1 MMQENVIRKF
11 VDNILLNLGT
21 ISSSGLYNGE
31 AGVALA
37 LFEVAKYLQD
47 ENIEE
52 KAFDLLQKSLV
63 RPPDD
68 YGFENGLSG
77 IGYVLIY
84 SIRNKFI
91 DADFNEIFKERYEET
106 VRNFED
112 IDKQPDKLLNSLKVI
127 YFLSALE
134 DIQYEDMRIRS
145 IIDKIFRGVELY
157 LSLQFFDW
165 KDVCYINNKP
175 DVLQIYETYLKLVDF
190 SGYTSFSNSLINSY
204 IQLYREGRIV
214 SLLPVGYYLHRI
226 MKQKGITEYDDVI
239 NDNLNYGLI
248 NINPEFYF
256 LGEKLNLARI
266 VENLDENSKIDR
278 SLIDMNLLG
287 GSLDKI
293 KRMICPGFPLCSY
306 QHGLARYLIFCV
318 NKNAPLL

>member
-1 MMQENVIRKF
+1 MQENVIRKI
-11 VDNILLNLGT
+11 VDNILLNLGS

-31 AGVALA
+31 AGIALA
-37 LFEVAKYLQD
+37 LFEAAKYLHD
-47 ENIEE
+47 EIIEE
-52 KAFDLLQKSLV
+52 KAFALFQKSLV

-77 IGYVLIY
+77 IGYVLIH
-84 SIRNKFI
+84 SITNKFI
-91 DADFNEIFKERYEET
+91 DADFNEIFEDRYEEII
-106 VRNFED
+106 RNFED

-127 YFLSALE
+127 YFLSVLK
-134 DIQYEDMRIRS
+134 DIQYEDMRIRT
-145 IIDKIFRGVELY
+145 IIDKIFQGIELY

-165 KDVCYINNKP
+165 KDVCYINNKQ

-190 SGYTSFSNSLINSY
+190 SGYTCFSSSLINSY

-214 SLLPVGYYLHRI
+214 SSLSIGYYLHRI
-226 MKQKGITEYDDVI
+226 VKQKGITEYDDVI
-239 NDNLNYGLI
+239 NDNLNYGLV

-256 LGEKLNLARI
+256 LGERINLARI
-266 VENLDENSKIDR
+266 VVNLDENSKIIR
-278 SLIDMNLLG
+278 SLMDMNLVG

-293 KRMICPGFPLCSY
+293 KRVICPGYPLCSY

-318 NKNAPLL
+318 NKNTPLL